1 MSDNNLLQTYNY
13 ETNNF
18 EETLADYVG
27 STQYDENEIQFSR
40 PVQDEV
46 ISVYEVYVKEETE
59 DTNTRDDLPII
70 PSLSSSNDHQLIQGD
85 SHAMNMDTSIDSEV
99 IKVDSTV
106 GKLLG
111 KDALKYK
118 ILEQCIS
125 TNDNNVVVYSHPV
138 TEGGPSS
145 SSTRMIDKD
154 DIRSRLHFVKYLK
167 RDGKTLK
174 IWECGICSKEFR
186 HQYTLM
192 RHLPT
197 HTDERNF
204 KCEACGKAFRQLST
218 LSQHKAIHSDARP
231 YVCEFCKKTFNRV
244 STLIS
249 HRKTHSEHK
258 PHKCHLCGKG
268 FHQKG
273 NLRNHVFTHT
283 NERPY
288 KCELCGKG
296 FNQMSNLV
304 CHKVKAHAHAEK
316 MQYTCTICGKEF
328 PRRFSLRSHEEYKH
342 GIKYRQ
348 PVGPQAGLNDQ
359 NIMRNKNVRIV
370 QLPGEEGNQMPEILS
385 STGTEDPRTTEKNNS
400 NGTKDL
406 DNIKSIQIRM
416 PLVNSVIQKIESDGK
431 SRFAIDSGSESHQDA
446 QFTYSEH
453 IGGESH
459 RSFDPS
465 TISSAD
471 ECNELLDLAAQ
482 GGIQFVRATE
492 DGRYEVMTSNE
503 ARDLMVQNSH
513 DMAILNSEESDAI
526 NVVNLHNNNDIIIG
540 DADNQ
545 IMVLNSNSTRKQI
558 PMDSIEIL
566 EDKDIRIL
574 ESKSLDDRFIEGLN
588 FLPQSKIDDFI
599 LGSKSLGIDHNSI
612 NITEHDDEGL
622 DVISNH
628 HDFANILNHRND
640 IAALSRETSASSLY
654 KNHSS
659 TPIISNTLSYLKA
672 NQSISEDMTIINNS
686 TIQDHAEYDTKMKLP
701 MVFDENDHS
710 TGIVSLNHPEIKIL
724 DSGNQA
730 TKTFG
735 NNETLS
741 PLSKIYPNFGEVK
754 ILGPKNHGQELV
766 TTQFQDMKMFSPYED
781 LLKNSIAPLNM
792 RGNSPNNICKKEV
805 KILGK
810 KLGTGIIGGTEDD
823 KVIKL
828 LDDKRKLVLDKQ
840 DACNHVDNGL
850 TSPSSVDKPI
860 TENVDQNCFSLQVC
874 SPHETKFMK
883 SKNPLI
889 GKGSSPDIHFN
900 ETRDTSNNNNNNNN
914 SSSSSSNDS
923 YTNCVLPDLDS

>member
-59 DTNTRDDLPII
+59 DNNTRDDLPII

-85 SHAMNMDTSIDSEV
+85 THAMNMDTSIDSEV

-138 TEGGPSS
+138 TEGPSS

-174 IWECGICSKEFR
+174 IWECGIF
-186 HQYTLM
+186 
-192 RHLPT
+192 
-197 HTDERNF
+197 
-204 KCEACGKAFRQLST
+204 
-218 LSQHKAIHSDARP
+218 
-231 YVCEFCKKTFNRV
+231 
-244 STLIS
+244 
-249 HRKTHSEHK
+249 
-258 PHKCHLCGKG
+258 
-268 FHQKG
+268 
-273 NLRNHVFTHT
+273 
-283 NERPY
+283 
-288 KCELCGKG
+288 
-296 FNQMSNLV
+296 
-304 CHKVKAHAHAEK
+304 
-316 MQYTCTICGKEF
+316 
-328 PRRFSLRSHEEYKH
+328 
-342 GIKYRQ
+342 
-348 PVGPQAGLNDQ
+348 GPQAGLNDQ

-385 STGTEDPRTTEKNNS
+385 STGTEDLRTTEKNNS

-431 SRFAIDSGSESHQDA
+431 SRFAIDSGSESHQGLSTSLDA

-526 NVVNLHNNNDIIIG
+526 NVINLHNNNDIIIG

-599 LGSKSLGIDHNSI
+599 LGSKSLGIDHNGI

-654 KNHSS
+654 KNHPS
-659 TPIISNTLSYLKA
+659 TPIINNTLSYLKA

-701 MVFDENDHS
+701 MVFDENDHN

-781 LLKNSIAPLNM
+781 LLKNSIPPLNM
-792 RGNSPNNICKKEV
+792 RGNSPNNVCKKEV

-810 KLGTGIIGGTEDD
+810 KLGIIGGTEDD

-889 GKGSSPDIHFN
+889 GKGSSPDVHFN
-900 ETRDTSNNNNNNNN
+900 ETRDISNNNNNNNNNN

>member
-167 RDGKTLK
+167 RDGKT
-174 IWECGICSKEFR
+174 
-186 HQYTLM
+186 
-192 RHLPT
+192 
-197 HTDERNF
+197 
-204 KCEACGKAFRQLST
+204 
-218 LSQHKAIHSDARP
+218 
-231 YVCEFCKKTFNRV
+231 
-244 STLIS
+244 
-249 HRKTHSEHK
+249 
-258 PHKCHLCGKG
+258 
-268 FHQKG
+268 
-273 NLRNHVFTHT
+273 
-283 NERPY
+283 
-288 KCELCGKG
+288 
-296 FNQMSNLV
+296 
-304 CHKVKAHAHAEK
+304 
-316 MQYTCTICGKEF
+316 
-328 PRRFSLRSHEEYKH
+328 
-342 GIKYRQ
+342 
-348 PVGPQAGLNDQ
+348 
-359 NIMRNKNVRIV
+359 KNVRIV

-431 SRFAIDSGSESHQDA
+431 SRFAIDSGSESHQGLSTSLDA

-599 LGSKSLGIDHNSI
+599 LGSKSLGIDHNGI

-914 SSSSSSNDS
+914 NNSSSSSSNDS